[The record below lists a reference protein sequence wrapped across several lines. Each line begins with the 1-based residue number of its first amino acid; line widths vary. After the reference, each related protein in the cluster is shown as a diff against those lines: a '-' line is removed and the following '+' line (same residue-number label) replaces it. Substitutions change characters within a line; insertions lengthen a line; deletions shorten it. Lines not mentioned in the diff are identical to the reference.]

1 MPASLVHSSV
11 SNSDGSD
18 AESGS
23 GGAAE
28 MPNIVPDSR
37 EVRQSVHQ
45 SITRAQGEA
54 VLDHWLSSNQHM
66 ATLNET
72 LDDLISAY
80 LKVHDW
86 MALNKFRKVLNKMTP
101 VQKHELIIDLIQEEY
116 PLIETRM
123 FKGIELFRTY
133 SEAFGTNAQVHL

>member
-1 MPASLVHSSV
+1 VHSSV

-23 GGAAE
+23 GGAAAAE

-54 VLDHWLSSNQHM
+54 VLEHWLSSNQHM

-116 PLIETRM
+116 PLLETRM